1 MKIVRTTYL
10 SLGSNQGNKLDN
22 LQKAIDL
29 IGEKVGAIHKVSS
42 IYKTKSWGFDGDAF
56 FNCCLEAST
65 NLNPE
70 TLLKTLLEIE
80 ERKFELQEMLK
91 VKVKEIKLADK
102 EDRLIQTYK
111 VPPNL

>member
-80 ERKFELQEMLK
+80 ESLGRVRTNSNEYLGRSIDLDILLFDD
-91 VKVKEIKLADK
+91 EIIFSAS
-102 EDRLIQTYK
+102 
-111 VPPNL
+111 